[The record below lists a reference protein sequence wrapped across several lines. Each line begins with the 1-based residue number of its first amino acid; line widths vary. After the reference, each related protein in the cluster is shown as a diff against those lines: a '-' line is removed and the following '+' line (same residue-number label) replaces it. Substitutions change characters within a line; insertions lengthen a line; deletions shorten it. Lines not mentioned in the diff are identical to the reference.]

1 MGIRI
6 ALAVLFLGS
15 TLNTTEAQGYS
26 ISQTRQVG
34 QVGYRNLG
42 TDPQELTLRVQWL
55 GPGYLWSKVH
65 APFSMSWIEYDVS
78 DNFTFRITAGAG
90 TSWNDDRGDRD
101 WMIMGE
107 AMVFFHNHRLEV
119 ITERITTDYQSSS
132 QRVGNYVHT
141 QSSEQYVNVPGYR
154 MRLMG
159 ATAGVWAWRSIWRTR
174 TEDPLTM
181 SRSTVHSPAFIG
193 AAFIG
198 YSNAWVKSNAYYI
211 QGYGY
216 AGRAAYSRF
225 FVDLLI
231 APIRIFDVD
240 GIDENNLLGGR
251 LGVDNIWGKPTGY
264 SLRAEVGIMP
274 GGLGLYGLVTFGI
287 GSLLGGA

>member
-1 MGIRI
+1 MGLGLLG
-6 ALAVLFLGS
+6 ALMIMSSAS
-15 TLNTTEAQGYS
+15 AQS
-26 ISQTRQVG
+26 WRTSETRNLG

-42 TDPQELTLRVQWL
+42 TDPQELGLRAQWIA
-55 GPGYLWSKVH
+55 PGYFWSKIH
-65 APFSMSWIEYDVS
+65 APLSMSWIEYDAS
-78 DNFTFRITAGAG
+78 DHFTFRITAGGG
-90 TSWNDDRGDRD
+90 TSWNNDRGDRE

-107 AMVFFHNHRLEV
+107 AMVFFHSHRLEV
-119 ITERITTDYQSSS
+119 ITERITTSYQSSS

-141 QSSEQYVNVPGYR
+141 QSQEQYVNVPGYR
-154 MRLMG
+154 LRMMG
-159 ATAGVWAWRSIWRTR
+159 ATAGVWAWRSLWRTR
-174 TEDPLTM
+174 TEDELTM
-181 SRSTVHSPAFIG
+181 DRTTVHTPAFIG

-231 APIRIFDVD
+231 APIRQFDADVN
-240 GIDENNLLGGR
+240 ENDFIGGR

-274 GGLGLYGLVTFGI
+274 GGLGLYGLVTFGV
-287 GSLLGGA
+287 GSLLGG